1 LIFLL
6 RLQFFP
12 FSVLLHLLQ
21 RKDAMGWFPLA
32 VDTDKPTWSF
42 DIVGLLAVVGGSS
55 IEKHAQAIT
64 ASPFGGFP
72 RLLPAP
78 ETMLDTDRP
87 ARLPAVKDVN
97 VYGVHSGTHVSELNF
112 FAEVIHRIDSL
123 APFEFQR
130 YSIKHNA
137 GVAERDSREECE
149 IMAQVKVD
157 EAAEMQAEKD
167 KKDIEAGA
175 KRVPKKPMVN
185 TPLEAS
191 IPLHK
196 FCPLNIVTLGSILI
210 TVALFVWAGVNNDAV
225 ALIGLATM
233 SLSTSTACLSSQWRP
248 KLTVRKSTAAVI
260 PRGDI
265 IIRSRNGAFVFV
277 ECDENVA
284 REIYFGTE
292 ACDYV
297 YKGVVHQ
304 ILLATSTLLLM
315 ASIILFSNSG
325 WKMQIAVG
333 LAYVIL
339 NIAYWAMALLTE
351 PRDTWNMA
359 GRYDIERTEE
369 PKFTNNFTRAMWET
383 IRATKEIEWLKR
395 AKVAPGTKN
404 WEGWLDDAK
413 RNCEDPNWD
422 AEKARDEW
430 MRKKL

>member
-1 LIFLL
+1 
-6 RLQFFP
+6 
-12 FSVLLHLLQ
+12 
-21 RKDAMGWFPLA
+21 
-32 VDTDKPTWSF
+32 
-42 DIVGLLAVVGGSS
+42 
-55 IEKHAQAIT
+55 
-64 ASPFGGFP
+64 
-72 RLLPAP
+72 
-78 ETMLDTDRP
+78 
-87 ARLPAVKDVN
+87 
-97 VYGVHSGTHVSELNF
+97 
-112 FAEVIHRIDSL
+112 
-123 APFEFQR
+123 
-130 YSIKHNA
+130 
-137 GVAERDSREECE
+137 
-149 IMAQVKVD
+149 
-157 EAAEMQAEKD
+157 
-167 KKDIEAGA
+167 
-175 KRVPKKPMVN
+175 
-185 TPLEAS
+185 
-191 IPLHK
+191 LHK

-351 PRDTWNMA
+351 PRDMILRGLKSRSLRTTLLAPCGKQFGQQRRLSGSRGLKWLQ
-359 GRYDIERTEE
+359 GRRTGRGGWM
-369 PKFTNNFTRAMWET
+369 TRKGT
-383 IRATKEIEWLKR
+383 VRIRTGMLR
-395 AKVAPGTKN
+395 RRVMSG
-404 WEGWLDDAK
+404 
-413 RNCEDPNWD
+413 
-422 AEKARDEW
+422 
-430 MRKKL
+430 